1 MRFNSAED
9 NKLSSIPTEIASMTS
24 LTSLYLRKLCII
36 WFDTTHGIALTQSR
50 KAHLSAAALL
60 LFETVFPLNV
70 VDNELSFLP
79 SEIGLMTSLVIIDS
93 GKFDFL

>member
-24 LTSLYLRKLCII
+24 LTSLYLL
-36 WFDTTHGIALTQSR
+36 
-50 KAHLSAAALL
+50 
-60 LFETVFPLNV
+60 
-70 VDNELSFLP
+70 DNELSFLP

-93 GKFDFL
+93 AFNMLTSIPTEISELANLSTLDLCELHFYQKPSEGLSFPTKTRG